1 MKKIMVVLATA
12 LLFSSCD
19 KDIHQ
24 YKDTGEI
31 TGPDLRLCASP
42 CCGGWIIKIKETFYG
57 FDQLPPGS
65 DINLQT
71 AKFPIK
77 VKLDWKATGLCN
89 NTRIIISK
97 IKKI

>member
-1 MKKIMVVLATA
+1 MKKIMVVLASVM
-12 LLFSSCD
+12 LFISCN
-19 KDIHQ
+19 KDTCQ

-31 TGPDLRLCASP
+31 TGADLSSCP
-42 CCGGWIIKIKETFYG
+42 CCGGWYIKIKETNYR
-57 FDQLPPGS
+57 FDQLPAGS

-77 VKLDWKATGLCN
+77 VKVDWSTIYCN
-89 NTRIIISK
+89 NMRITICK